1 MALGVNA
8 MLSEIRV
15 YGELAMFMGVKSFMA
30 EARDAA
36 EAMRYLL
43 VNFAG
48 LEAHMAQHD
57 YRVLVGSYN
66 IGEEELTHPIGKN
79 IIRIIPVVAG
89 AVTFKDI
96 FGSGI
101 GKVIAGIAIVG
112 LSILTAGAFG
122 FALGSATGIGTIATL
137 TAGYG
142 VNLILGGV
150 AQMLTPVPR
159 IAPPSSG
166 TSAAS
171 GSPSTM
177 RESELDPQ
185 KSYSFTGIQNTSTQG
200 TPVPIIYGET
210 VVGSV
215 VISASVSTLEVV

>member
-1 MALGVNA
+1 MDLGVNA
-8 MLSEIRV
+8 MLREIRV

-48 LEAHMAQHD
+48 LEAHMAQYD

-66 IGEEELTHPIGKN
+66 IDEQELNHPVGQN

-89 AVTFKDI
+89 AITWKQV
-96 FGSGI
+96 FGGV
-101 GKVIAGIAIVG
+101 GKVIAGIALVAAAIFIPG
-112 LSILTAGAFG
+112 LGIGLAGAAVTQIG
-122 FALGSATGIGTIATL
+122 VIGAGLALS
-137 TAGYG
+137 G
-142 VNLILGGV
+142 VSQL
-150 AQMLTPVPR
+150 LTPVPR
-159 IAPPSSG
+159 IAPPSVASSG
-166 TSAAS
+166 PAS
-171 GSPSTM
+171 SSPSTM

-215 VISASVSTLEVV
+215 VISANISTQEVV

>member
-1 MALGVNA
+1 
-8 MLSEIRV
+8 MLREIRV
-15 YGELAMFMGVKSFMA
+15 YGELAVFMGVRSFMA

-57 YRVLVGSYN
+57 YRVLVGTYN
-66 IGEEELTHPIGKN
+66 IGEEELTHPVGKN

-89 AVTFKDI
+89 AITWKQFT
-96 FGSGI
+96 GGGI
-101 GKVIAGIAIVG
+101 GKIVAGVLLIGAAVLTGGAAIGLLGLAAPVAISSVLGSVG
-112 LSILTAGAFG
+112 LSLA
-122 FALGSATGIGTIATL
+122 
-137 TAGYG
+137 
-142 VNLILGGV
+142 LGGV
-150 AQMLTPVPR
+150 SQLLTPVPR
-159 IAPPSSG
+159 IAPPSS
-166 TSAAS
+166 S
-171 GSPSTM
+171 GSGSTYSSPSTM

-200 TPVPIIYGET
+200 TPVPIVYGET
-210 VVGSV
+210 IVGSV

>member
-1 MALGVNA
+1 
-8 MLSEIRV
+8 MLREIRV

-48 LEAHMAQHD
+48 LEAHMAQYD

-66 IGEEELTHPIGKN
+66 IGEEELNHPVGQS

-89 AVTFKDI
+89 AITFKQF

-101 GKVIAGIAIVG
+101 GKIISGIAIIG
-112 LSILTAGAFG
+112 LSIVTAGAFG
-122 FALGSATGIGTIATL
+122 FALGSATGIGTFATI
-137 TAGYG
+137 G
-142 VNLILGGV
+142 VGIGANLVLGGV

-159 IAPPSSG
+159 IAPPSVANSG
-166 TSAAS
+166 PAS
-171 GSPSTM
+171 SSPSTM

-215 VISASVSTLEVV
+215 VISANISTQEVV

>member
-1 MALGVNA
+1 
-8 MLSEIRV
+8 MLREIRV

-48 LEAHMAQHD
+48 LEAHMAQYD

-66 IGEEELTHPIGKN
+66 IGEEELNHPVGQN
-79 IIRIIPVVAG
+79 VIRIIPVVAG
-89 AVTFKDI
+89 AGGV
-96 FGSGI
+96 
-101 GKVIAGIAIVG
+101 GKILAGVAIIG
-112 LSILTAGAFG
+112 LSILTAGFFG
-122 FALGSATGIGTIATL
+122 FALGSATGIGTFATI
-137 TAGYG
+137 G
-142 VNLILGGV
+142 VGIGTSLALSGV
-150 AQMLTPVPR
+150 SQLLTPVPR
-159 IAPPSSG
+159 IAPPSMASSG
-166 TSAAS
+166 AAS
-171 GSPSTM
+171 SSPSTM

-215 VISASVSTLEVV
+215 VISANISTLEVV

>member
-1 MALGVNA
+1 
-8 MLSEIRV
+8 MLREIRV
-15 YGELAMFMGVKSFMA
+15 YGELALFMGVKSFMA

-48 LEAHMAQHD
+48 LESHMAQHD
-57 YRVLVGSYN
+57 YRVLVGAYN
-66 IGEEELTHPIGKN
+66 IGEEELTHPVGKN

-89 AVTFKDI
+89 AGGV
-96 FGSGI
+96 
-101 GKVIAGIAIVG
+101 GKIIAGVAIVAASLLFAPFG
-112 LSILTAGAFG
+112 LLASSAFT
-122 FALGSATGIGTIATL
+122 LGSAAVTAGVGIGLSLA
-137 TAGYG
+137 
-142 VNLILGGV
+142 LGGV
-150 AQMLTPVPR
+150 SQLLTPVPR

-166 TSAAS
+166 TGAAS
-171 GSPSTM
+171 SSPSTM

-200 TPVPIIYGET
+200 TPVPIVYGET

-215 VISASVSTLEVV
+215 VISANISTLEVV

>member
-1 MALGVNA
+1 
-8 MLSEIRV
+8 MLREIRV

-48 LEAHMAQHD
+48 LEAHMAQYD

-66 IGEEELTHPIGKN
+66 IDEQELSHPVGQN

-89 AVTFKDI
+89 AITWKQV
-96 FGSGI
+96 FGGV
-101 GKVIAGIAIVG
+101 GKVIAGIALVAAAIFIPG
-112 LSILTAGAFG
+112 LGLGLAGATVTQIG
-122 FALGSATGIGTIATL
+122 VIGAGLALS
-137 TAGYG
+137 G
-142 VNLILGGV
+142 VSQL
-150 AQMLTPVPR
+150 LTPVPR
-159 IAPPSSG
+159 IAPPSVASSG
-166 TSAAS
+166 PAS
-171 GSPSTM
+171 SSPSTM

-215 VISASVSTLEVV
+215 VISANISTQEVV

>member
-1 MALGVNA
+1 MDRGVNV
-8 MLSEIRV
+8 MLREIRV

-48 LEAHMAQHD
+48 LETHMAQHD

-66 IGEEELTHPIGKN
+66 IGEEELNHPVGQN

-89 AVTFKDI
+89 AVTFAQV
-96 FGSGI
+96 FGSGV
-101 GKVIAGIAIVG
+101 GKVIGGIFLIGAAFLTGGASIG
-112 LSILTAGAFG
+112 L
-122 FALGSATGIGTIATL
+122 LGLAAPIAVKT
-137 TAGYG
+137 
-142 VNLILGGV
+142 ILGGIGLSLALGGV
-150 AQMLTPVPR
+150 SQLLTPVPR
-159 IAPPSSG
+159 IAPPSMASSG
-166 TSAAS
+166 AAS
-171 GSPSTM
+171 SSPSTM

-215 VISASVSTLEVV
+215 VISANISTQEVV

>member
-1 MALGVNA
+1 
-8 MLSEIRV
+8 MLREIRV

-48 LEAHMAQHD
+48 LEAHMAQYN

-66 IGEEELTHPIGKN
+66 IGEEELNHPVGQS

-89 AVTFKDI
+89 AGGV
-96 FGSGI
+96 
-101 GKVIAGIAIVG
+101 GKILAGVAIVAAAILIPG
-112 LSILTAGAFG
+112 LGFGLAGATVTSIG
-122 FALGSATGIGTIATL
+122 VIGAGLALS
-137 TAGYG
+137 G
-142 VNLILGGV
+142 VSQL
-150 AQMLTPVPR
+150 LTPVPR
-159 IAPPSSG
+159 IAPPSVASSG
-166 TSAAS
+166 PAS
-171 GSPSTM
+171 SSPSTM

-210 VVGSV
+210 IVGSV
-215 VISASVSTLEVV
+215 VISANISTQEVV

>member
-1 MALGVNA
+1 MDRGVNV
-8 MLSEIRV
+8 MLREIRV

-66 IGEEELTHPIGKN
+66 IGEQELLHPVGQN

-89 AVTFKDI
+89 AVTFKQF

-101 GKVIAGIAIVG
+101 GKIITGVLLIGAAFLTGGASIGLLGLAAPIAVK
-112 LSILTAGAFG
+112 T
-122 FALGSATGIGTIATL
+122 
-137 TAGYG
+137 
-142 VNLILGGV
+142 ILGGIGLSLV
-150 AQMLTPVPR
+150 LGGVSQLLTPVTR
-159 IAPPSSG
+159 IAPPSMASSG
-166 TSAAS
+166 AAS
-171 GSPSTM
+171 SSPSTM

-185 KSYSFTGIQNTSTQG
+185 KSYSFTGIQNTSAQG

-210 VVGSV
+210 IVGSV
-215 VISASVSTLEVV
+215 VISANISTQEVV